1 MGAIDAL
8 IFAAAAGFALVIV
21 ITFVVIVGVHQ
32 EERYQ
37 TLANRTAPGAVAQ
50 LARLIVGRYVR
61 RENGQGAP
69 DDDDEMLPQAFAALR

>member
-61 RENGQGAP
+61 RENGQGAL
-69 DDDDEMLPQAFAALR
+69 DDDDEMLPQAFVALR